1 MAPTYTITAADVAA
15 VSGDSALVEGVEF
28 DWGST
33 PRKIKPPASV
43 SLVNAQWIVDHCR
56 FAEAVFVGMGRPP
69 ILTAAGKVQTGTNPV
84 TGNPELTSITPSLQ
98 LDWVIETQK
107 NSGVFIIEDVYNPTY
122 TAANGTPPYI
132 NVSGV
137 DIRYVV
143 TRNSTIQQI
152 SSGDAGGF
160 TATDRT
166 TLQSANTQATTAATN
181 TGTLESRLTETRAA
195 NLDDIPEISNDAAA
209 LARGNIEVDA
219 AANTLTLRK
228 PDGTALVTYNLTDE
242 NDVATIV
249 GALQRTA
256 Q

>member
-1 MAPTYTITAADVAA
+1 MPTVDWESRVINVPLSDLTLISTGVYQHDIDVFRLALKDLEDGEGMPYPDTHRHNTAVTISGITIARVFEIINGYTITYEDGQYRV
-15 VSGDSALVEGVEF
+15 VLVG
-28 DWGST
+28 
-33 PRKIKPPASV
+33 A
-43 SLVNAQWIVDHCR
+43 N
-56 FAEAVFVGMGRPP
+56 
-69 ILTAAGKVQTGTNPV
+69 N
-84 TGNPELTSITPSLQ
+84 N
-98 LDWVIETQK
+98 
-107 NSGVFIIEDVYNPTY
+107 IIEVANVNQVSIVPTNSAGLIQVN
-122 TAANGTPPYI
+122 TSGGT
-132 NVSGV
+132 
-137 DIRYVV
+137 
-143 TRNSTIQQI
+143 
-152 SSGDAGGF
+152 F

-228 PDGTALVTYNLTDE
+228 PDGTILVTYSLTDE